1 MAMGRR
7 ARSDHLRP
15 DRLGADEGSF
25 GWRAIRGRP
34 ERGLHGDGLGA
45 SHREWRLDAS
55 RLRLRKGWTA
65 VAAAL
70 AAIAIV
76 TSACAAAGPADTS
89 EVPSIYVDISD
100 YKIATDHPTIAAGHV
115 VVGIRNHAAMA
126 HELKVIKTDLAPD
139 QLPVD
144 GATAKASE
152 DGKVGE
158 LLNIAAGAS
167 RKLVLELTQGKYV
180 LICNIAGH
188 YQLGMRVG
196 LEVQ

>member
-25 GWRAIRGRP
+25 RWRAIRGRP

-45 SHREWRLDAS
+45 SHRERGPHAG
-55 RLRLRKGWTA
+55 RVGKGWTA
-65 VAAAL
+65 LAAAL

-89 EVPSIYVDISD
+89 EVPSVYVDISD

-139 QLPVD
+139 ELPVD

-167 RKLVLELTQGKYV
+167 RKLVLELTPGKYV

-196 LEVQ
+196 LDVQ